1 MALSVRPLH
10 YATLLLG
17 ETFTDEVFGGTTIGV
32 GGCGGNVGLA
42 TESVP
47 KIVIGSADMLAKGVA
62 TFSFVGGQVM
72 SAGMFARLA
81 GLGR

>member
-17 ETFTDEVFGGTTIGV
+17 ETLTDEVFGGTTIGV

-47 KIVIGSADMLAKGVA
+47 KIVIGPADMLAKGVA

-81 GLGR
+81 GLRR

>member
-1 MALSVRPLH
+1 VALSVRPLH
-10 YATLLLG
+10 YATLLFS
-17 ETFTDEVFGGTTIGV
+17 ETLTDEIFGGTTIGV

-47 KIVIGSADMLAKGVA
+47 KIVIGAADMLAKGVA

-81 GLGR
+81 GLRR